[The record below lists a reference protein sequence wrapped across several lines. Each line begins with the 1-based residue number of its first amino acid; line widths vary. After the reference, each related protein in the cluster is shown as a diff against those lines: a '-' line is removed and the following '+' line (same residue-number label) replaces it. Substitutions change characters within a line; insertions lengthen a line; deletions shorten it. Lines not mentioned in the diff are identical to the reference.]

1 MTVTAGALAVLFALC
16 CRLTTASGSS
26 ATSLPGAS
34 ISCALG
40 DDFTSVQVALI
51 NIDFRAI
58 LFSNSPVTTNGSSE
72 VAAAMSRTRQ
82 EIDDLVEQAISGGL
96 SPSFWTS
103 PLGSVLFPSMRN
115 LILQALAAVP
125 GSDRL
130 LAVDVAQALLVIM
143 NTTDFSITSTPLP
156 SAGRAVAV
164 SPDNSMAY
172 VLAAGTG
179 GTALVYQVPLLP
191 GPGYGQASLACN
203 LTQPPLFL
211 ALARSLRMSWVI
223 PTRLYAPYFRTVA
236 WLDVITC
243 EAGVAAG
250 EGVITS
256 VSRYTVHASGVL
268 DLLPAAYQSGSTDG
282 APANSTFQAITGCA
296 LDPMDGG
303 LLVTDAQSCTLRK
316 VREGDVHFARLR
328 PGYFLDTDGQTGDIF
343 MTNDLGNGRTS
354 IGVIQRSSGLFT
366 VIAGDTSACASSQRL
381 PPACSSG
388 ITGLAVMGV
397 NLTYVAHATSVV
409 QLAA

>member
-1 MTVTAGALAVLFALC
+1 
-16 CRLTTASGSS
+16 
-26 ATSLPGAS
+26 
-34 ISCALG
+34 
-40 DDFTSVQVALI
+40 
-51 NIDFRAI
+51 
-58 LFSNSPVTTNGSSE
+58 
-72 VAAAMSRTRQ
+72 
-82 EIDDLVEQAISGGL
+82 
-96 SPSFWTS
+96 
-103 PLGSVLFPSMRN
+103 
-115 LILQALAAVP
+115 
-125 GSDRL
+125 
-130 LAVDVAQALLVIM
+130 M

-164 SPDNSMAY
+164 SPDNSTAY

-191 GPGYGQASLACN
+191 GPGYGHASLACN

-250 EGVITS
+250 E
-256 VSRYTVHASGVL
+256 
-268 DLLPAAYQSGSTDG
+268 AYQSGSTDG

-316 VREGDVHFARLR
+316 ISLPDHTVTTLWGVAGDCGVREGDVHFARLR

-354 IGVIQRSSGLFT
+354 IGVIQRSSGLYT

-381 PPACSSG
+381 PQACSSG
-388 ITGLAVMGV
+388 ITGLAVMGA

>member
-1 MTVTAGALAVLFALC
+1 MQPASPTCMWVKLLECMSHLC
-16 CRLTTASGSS
+16 
-26 ATSLPGAS
+26 
-34 ISCALG
+34 
-40 DDFTSVQVALI
+40 
-51 NIDFRAI
+51 
-58 LFSNSPVTTNGSSE
+58 
-72 VAAAMSRTRQ
+72 
-82 EIDDLVEQAISGGL
+82 
-96 SPSFWTS
+96 
-103 PLGSVLFPSMRN
+103 
-115 LILQALAAVP
+115 
-125 GSDRL
+125 SDRL

-164 SPDNSMAY
+164 SPDNSTAY

-250 EGVITS
+250 E
-256 VSRYTVHASGVL
+256 
-268 DLLPAAYQSGSTDG
+268 AYQSGSTDG

-381 PPACSSG
+381 PPACRSG